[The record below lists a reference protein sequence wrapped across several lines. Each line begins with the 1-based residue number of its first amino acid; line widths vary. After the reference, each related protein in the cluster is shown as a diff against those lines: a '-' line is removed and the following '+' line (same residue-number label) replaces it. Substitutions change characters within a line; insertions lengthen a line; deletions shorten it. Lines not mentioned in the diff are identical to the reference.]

1 MIAVNPL
8 APALGAELS
17 GVDLA
22 GPIDDADFA
31 CIRDAFHAH
40 SVVLFRDQRLSEEQH
55 IAFSRRFGPLEIHVA
70 KQYLLPGHPE
80 IVVLSNR
87 VDANGRPMGIE
98 DAGRYWHSDLSYMR
112 RPSLGSLL
120 YAIDVPAAG
129 GDTLFASM
137 HAAYDALPD
146 ALKRRIAGLQAIHR
160 YGDRWRKDA
169 TEGRA
174 RAALGDAERQATPDA
189 IHPVVRVHPATG
201 RPALYV
207 NEGFTVGIV
216 GMDEREGRALLDELF
231 DFSTRAEFTW
241 RHHWRP
247 ATCCSGTIARSS
259 TPRPTTTPEPCA
271 ICTARRSPA
280 ARLPEPGGHDGR
292 APSRQSLKA
301 PSFSS

>member
-1 MIAVNPL
+1 MISVRPL
-8 APALGAELS
+8 SPALGAEIG

-22 GPIDDADFA
+22 RPLDDAAFRR
-31 CIRDAFHAH
+31 ILDAFHAH
-40 SVVLFRDQRLSEEQH
+40 SVILFRDQHLSEAQH

-87 VDANGRPMGIE
+87 VDADGRPEGIE

-120 YAIDVPAAG
+120 YALEVPDEG

-137 HAAYDALPD
+137 HAAHDALP
-146 ALKRRIAGLQAIHR
+146 AGLKGRIEGLKAVHR

-169 TEGRA
+169 AQGRA
-174 RAALGDAERQATPDA
+174 RASLSDAERQATPDA
-189 IHPVVRVHPATG
+189 IHPVVRVHPGNG

-216 GMDEREGRALLDELF
+216 GMAEDEGRALLGELF
-231 DFSTRAEFTW
+231 AFSTRPEFTW
-241 RHHWRP
+241 RHRWRP
-247 ATCCSGTIARSS
+247 GDLLFWDNRSVVHSATDYDPRTIRHLH
-259 TPRPTTTPEPCA
+259 RTTVAGSET
-271 ICTARRSPA
+271 T
-280 ARLPEPGGHDGR
+280 
-292 APSRQSLKA
+292 
-301 PSFSS
+301 

>member
-1 MIAVNPL
+1 MIAVHPL
-8 APALGAELS
+8 SKALGAEVR

-22 GPIDDADFA
+22 RPLDEATFA

-40 SVVLFRDQRLSEEQH
+40 SVILFRDQRLTEDQH
-55 IAFSRRFGPLEIHVA
+55 IAFSRRFGPLEIHIA
-70 KQYLLPGHPE
+70 TQYLLPGHPE

-87 VDANGRPMGIE
+87 VDASGRAEGIE

-120 YAIDVPAAG
+120 YALDVPAEG

-137 HAAYDALPD
+137 HAAYDALP
-146 ALKRRIAGLQAIHR
+146 AEVKRRIDGMKAIHR
-160 YGDRWRKDA
+160 YGDRWQRDA

-174 RAALGDAERQATPDA
+174 RATLSDNERQATPDA
-189 IHPVVRVHPATG
+189 IHPVVRLHPATG

-216 GMDEREGRALLDELF
+216 GMADGEGRALLDELCQ
-231 DFSTRAEFTW
+231 FSVRPEFTW

-247 ATCCSGTIARSS
+247 GDLLFWDNRSVVHAATPYDPGTVRHLH
-259 TPRPTTTPEPCA
+259 RTTVAGSE
-271 ICTARRSPA
+271 TA
-280 ARLPEPGGHDGR
+280 
-292 APSRQSLKA
+292 
-301 PSFSS
+301 

>member
-1 MIAVNPL
+1 MITVRPL
-8 APALGAELS
+8 APALGAEIG

-22 GPIDDADFA
+22 APLGDADFA
-31 CIRDAFHAH
+31 RIRDSFHAH
-40 SVVLFRDQRLSEEQH
+40 SVILFRDQRLTEDQH

-70 KQYLLPGHPE
+70 TQYLLQGHPE

-87 VDANGRPMGIE
+87 IDASGRPMGIE

-120 YAIDVPAAG
+120 YALEVPAEG

-137 HAAYDALPD
+137 HAAYEALPEPT
-146 ALKRRIAGLQAIHR
+146 KRRIAGLEAIHR

-174 RAALGDAERQATPDA
+174 RAALSDAERQATPDA

-216 GMDEREGRALLDELF
+216 GMDERAGRALLDELCT
-231 DFSTRAEFTW
+231 FSIRPEFTW
-241 RHHWRP
+241 RHKWRKGDLLFWDNRSVVHS
-247 ATCCSGTIARSS
+247 ATDYDPRTIRHLH
-259 TPRPTTTPEPCA
+259 RTTVA
-271 ICTARRSPA
+271 GDA
-280 ARLPEPGGHDGR
+280 A
-292 APSRQSLKA
+292 A
-301 PSFSS
+301 